1 MQYYLVRLSYTS
13 AAWREL
19 IENPPKSLDDRLAN
33 VRALVSALKG
43 SFATYHF
50 TDLPEPEIVT
60 HKFIPFGNHDIVT
73 ILAMPDNLT
82 ARTFSM
88 AVSAEDGVKN
98 VEVTPMLAF
107 EEAIEA
113 MAMAKDAK
121 AAASYSAPGQ
131 RK

>member
-13 AAWREL
+13 AAWQEL
-19 IENPPKSLDDRLAN
+19 IEKPPKSLDDRLAN
-33 VRALVSALKG
+33 VRALVSTLKG

-98 VEVTPMLAF
+98 VEVTPMLAY

-121 AAASYSAPGQ
+121 AAANYSAPGQ